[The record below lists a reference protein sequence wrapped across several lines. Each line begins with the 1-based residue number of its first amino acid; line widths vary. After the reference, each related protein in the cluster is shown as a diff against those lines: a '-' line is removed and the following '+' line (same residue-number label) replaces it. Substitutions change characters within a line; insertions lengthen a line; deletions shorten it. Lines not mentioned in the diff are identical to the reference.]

1 MLTSLGH
8 PSQTDKRNFAAFLL
22 KPIKPSQLYNILMGI
37 FAGQASQSKPQPSRV
52 DSQLAARLPLRILL
66 AEDNV
71 VNQKVALRMLERM
84 GYRADVANNGKE
96 ALEALQR
103 QSYDVVLM
111 DVQMPEMS
119 GLEAAQQICQRWQD
133 QRPRIIAMTAG
144 AMEGD
149 RDRCLEAGMDDYIS
163 KPVKVEILQQAL
175 LACRS
180 AAADDEVQ
188 GEAEVDESML
198 ERLRD
203 SLQEDGEPDVVTELI
218 RLFVQHT
225 PRMLHSM
232 REAIA
237 QQQAETALKTSHALR
252 GSSSNLGLTGMA
264 KLCSQLEE
272 KVQVQQYKE
281 ATELLNQIEQEF
293 ARVHRLL

>member
-1 MLTSLGH
+1 
-8 PSQTDKRNFAAFLL
+8 
-22 KPIKPSQLYNILMGI
+22 MGI
-37 FAGQASQSKPQPSRV
+37 FAGQASQHKPKPSSV
-52 DSQLAARLPLRILL
+52 DSQLATRLPLRILL

-84 GYRADVANNGKE
+84 GYRAEVANNGKE
-96 ALEALQR
+96 AIEALQR
-103 QSYDVVLM
+103 QPYDVVLM

-163 KPVKVEILQQAL
+163 KPVKVEVLQQAL
-175 LACRS
+175 LACRAS
-180 AAADDEVQ
+180 NFEEELE
-188 GEAEVDESML
+188 GEAEIDENML
-198 ERLRD
+198 EKLRD
-203 SLQEDGEPDVVTELI
+203 SLQEDGEPDVVQELI

-225 PRMLHSM
+225 PRMLKSM

-237 QQQAETALKTSHALR
+237 QQQGETVLKTSHALR
-252 GSSSNLGLTGMA
+252 GSSSNLGLIGMA
-264 KLCSQLEE
+264 KLCGQLEE
-272 KVQVQQYKE
+272 KVQIQYYKE
-281 ATELLNQIEQEF
+281 ATEILNQIEQEF
-293 ARVHRLL
+293 ARVQKLL